1 MGRTLCLGID
11 LGLTPDRMGFGVYG
25 VLVLA
30 VDDGPEEDGGGLP

>member
-25 VLVLA
+25 VLA